1 MQEVAKGILAYWLQY
16 ISKGEQELAMGILA
30 YWLVHISMMRKK
42 WPRAFLLTGLFIYKY
57 IYMCPYVMQEVAKG
71 IPAYWLRYISVGVQ
85 ELATGILA
93 YWLG

>member
-1 MQEVAKGILAYWLQY
+1 
-16 ISKGEQELAMGILA
+16 
-30 YWLVHISMMRKK
+30 
-42 WPRAFLLTGLFIYKY
+42 
-57 IYMCPYVMQEVAKG
+57 MCPYVMQEVAKG